1 MNRPVGG
8 LTLNSI
14 RDYIMRACKFT
25 RTTNETEISISLVI
39 DGTGK
44 TDISTGVG
52 FLDHMLN
59 LWAAHG
65 LFDLTIHATG
75 DVQVDYH
82 HTVEDVGICLG
93 MAFSRAMGELKGI
106 RRYAFQILPM
116 EEALAVVAIDVC
128 NRPFFV
134 FDVKFPTE
142 KVGAFDTELVE
153 EFLRA
158 VVVNSGITLHVKVEY
173 GKNSHHISEA
183 IFKALGRVMD
193 QASLLDRRIK
203 GVRST
208 KGKL

>member
-1 MNRPVGG
+1 
-8 LTLNSI
+8 
-14 RDYIMRACKFT
+14 MRACKFT
-25 RTTNETEISISLVI
+25 RKTSETGIDISLVI

-52 FLDHMLN
+52 FLDHMLT
-59 LWAAHG
+59 LWAVHG
-65 LFDLTIHATG
+65 LFDLNIKARG
-75 DVQVDYH
+75 DAHVDYH

-93 MAFSRAMGELKGI
+93 MAFTRAMGELRGI
-106 RRYAFQILPM
+106 RRYAFQMLPM
-116 EEALAVVAIDVC
+116 EEALAVVAVDIC

-134 FDVKFPTE
+134 FDVQFLTE
-142 KVGAFDTELVE
+142 KVGAFDTELIE

-183 IFKALGRVMD
+183 VFKALGRVMD
-193 QASLLDRRIK
+193 QASLIDKRIK
-203 GVRST
+203 GIPSS

>member
-1 MNRPVGG
+1 
-8 LTLNSI
+8 
-14 RDYIMRACKFT
+14 MRACKFT
-25 RTTNETEISISLVI
+25 RTTNETEIDISLVI

-52 FLDHMLN
+52 FLDHMLT
-59 LWAAHG
+59 LWAVHG
-65 LFDLTIHATG
+65 LFDLNIKARG

-93 MAFSRAMGELKGI
+93 MAFSRAMGELRGI
-106 RRYAFQILPM
+106 RRYSFQMLPM
-116 EEALAVVAIDVC
+116 EEALAIVVIDIC

-134 FDVKFPTE
+134 FNVQFPTE
-142 KVGAFDTELVE
+142 KVGAFDTELIE

-158 VVVNSGITLHVKVEY
+158 VVVNSGVTLHVKVVY

-193 QASLLDRRIK
+193 RASLIDGRIK
-203 GVRST
+203 GIPSS

>member
-1 MNRPVGG
+1 
-8 LTLNSI
+8 
-14 RDYIMRACKFT
+14 MRACRFT
-25 RTTNETEISISLVI
+25 RKTKETEIDISLVI

-44 TDISTGVG
+44 TNISTGIG
-52 FLDHMLN
+52 FLDHMLT
-59 LWAAHG
+59 LWAVHG
-65 LFDLTIHATG
+65 LFDLSIDATG
-75 DVQVDYH
+75 DVHVDYH

-106 RRYAFQILPM
+106 RRYGFQILPM
-116 EEALAVVAIDVC
+116 EEALAVVAIDIC

-134 FDVKFPTE
+134 FDVRFPTE

-158 VVVNSGITLHVKVEY
+158 LVVNSGITLHVKVEY

-183 IFKALGRVMD
+183 VFKALGRVMD
-193 QASLLDRRIK
+193 QASIVDKRVK
-203 GVRST
+203 GVPSS